1 VSKDGTP
8 EPKEHRG
15 SISLGAWIVEQ
26 RQVAQAAAAISRGD
40 NDVFAPSAADT
51 AELATW
57 KAIGRAIAAQT
68 VAQSSANLLIA
79 ALTTVLVVVTGVL
92 VVVTCIQLSTG
103 VNPWLGL
110 LAGAVV
116 DVVTVLLGW
125 GYLRGWYR
133 RTRK

>member
-8 EPKEHRG
+8 EPTEHRG
-15 SISLGAWIVEQ
+15 SFSLEAWIVEQ

-40 NDVFAPSAADT
+40 SDVFAPSAADA

-79 ALTTVLVVVTGVL
+79 VLTAVLVVLTGVL

-110 LAGAVV
+110 VAGVIL
-116 DVVTVLLGW
+116 DVVTVLLGS
-125 GYLRGWYR
+125 GYLRGWFR